1 MNVGAAAARH
11 GVGGG
16 LAAHGNFAGGGSYF
30 QCTLHVSVA
39 LDVNGT
45 ACCIHCSCTLGR
57 GENILASIASR
68 GLAQVNSCAIGLNQ
82 NGIVSIGCAISG
94 QTAAHGNYA
103 AYSSRLQRNARSCTC
118 IASVAKSTTVG
129 FQVDGF
135 AGLNV
140 TSDAESIAA
149 GSRFT
154 RKGLDRNVAVGAGK
168 NRISI
173 VVGGQ
178 RNSIQGLYQSVAR
191 CTIGIHGAVNIDA
204 PGAAGNAGAAAG
216 DVIASLVA
224 GANGDI
230 AAGSSYCQSS
240 ADVCIALDAGSC
252 CAGAYRCVAA
262 GSGENIVNFSGGGLG
277 QSNGITGTACGLNGD
292 LIRRCIASGLQVT
305 GDSNGTAGCRAL
317 HRGARC
323 GRNSTVDFNVP
334 AGGSDSGRAVGTGK
348 VVGSVSANSNLA
360 LRRNY
365 FQSTYC
371 TGIPLDADS
380 TGVVARYFNRS
391 IACTVDDLAI
401 INVSILIQ
409 GDGAAFRRN
418 LQINDTRVSISCRSL
433 QTTVD
438 GNNTTGGS
446 YLRAV
451 GGFGQAVDFDG
462 TRGGM
467 NIGSTA
473 GHGVEIGRTA
483 YRKFAGSGNYFQ
495 CTANGDVALDAGGC
509 RAGANGCIAAGGGE
523 NVGVPTGGFVQ
534 GDGVTGT
541 ACGLNGDLIRCFTA
555 SGLQVTGYSNG
566 TSCGRGNAQGS
577 TGRSIAS
584 DIDIAVCGANGYSAA
599 GRGHAANF
607 ALCCASHGDVA
618 VLGIICSAGS
628 SGDGGLTST
637 GRQAAFQIYVTL
649 GGTQSSCTSTGNG
662 AGYGH
667 VAAVGIVGCTIRNP
681 RTYSANY
688 SVTAAGSHA
697 ANESGIAFG
706 RAQFCSLGCTDAA
719 AQYIYITRSRCPYIS
734 IALAVYSSC
743 CQVCIPQGNI
753 AFGSLHRYI
762 AAGIA
767 LYRARNFDVGIGFGI
782 AGLYRGPCAGS
793 NIAVNGDA
801 AIARANLCG
810 STSRHI
816 GRSICFTNGDCT
828 GSIRY
833 ADGTLRGAYSPVNF
847 NRTVIRADGSIP
859 IITSALYRARNF
871 DVGVRSGVVGGN
883 RGSRAGFYVAIH
895 GDTAIGGG
903 NPCGG
908 CAFNGNSIAAVFAQG
923 DCAGGRTNFNRAFGR
938 ADAAVYSNI
947 SGCRSFDRYIVS
959 IGRTVAGNTTMN
971 GNSTVG
977 GPDSNSFSCRNI
989 GSSLIRTN
997 GNCTTSG
1004 IHSDRC
1010 SCFNRTNVID
1020 IACRVLRNRPSC
1032 CFDSGTVGN
1041 AGHSILINTS
1051 GLHSARIE
1059 QGSFCVLR

>member
-1 MNVGAAAARH
+1 M
-11 GVGGG
+11 
-16 LAAHGNFAGGGSYF
+16 
-30 QCTLHVSVA
+30 
-39 LDVNGT
+39 
-45 ACCIHCSCTLGR
+45 
-57 GENILASIASR
+57 
-68 GLAQVNSCAIGLNQ
+68 
-82 NGIVSIGCAISG
+82 
-94 QTAAHGNYA
+94 
-103 AYSSRLQRNARSCTC
+103 
-118 IASVAKSTTVG
+118 
-129 FQVDGF
+129 
-135 AGLNV
+135 
-140 TSDAESIAA
+140 
-149 GSRFT
+149 
-154 RKGLDRNVAVGAGK
+154 
-168 NRISI
+168 
-173 VVGGQ
+173 
-178 RNSIQGLYQSVAR
+178 
-191 CTIGIHGAVNIDA
+191 
-204 PGAAGNAGAAAG
+204 
-216 DVIASLVA
+216 
-224 GANGDI
+224 
-230 AAGSSYCQSS
+230 
-240 ADVCIALDAGSC
+240 
-252 CAGAYRCVAA
+252 
-262 GSGENIVNFSGGGLG
+262 
-277 QSNGITGTACGLNGD
+277 
-292 LIRRCIASGLQVT
+292 
-305 GDSNGTAGCRAL
+305 
-317 HRGARC
+317 
-323 GRNSTVDFNVP
+323 
-334 AGGSDSGRAVGTGK
+334 
-348 VVGSVSANSNLA
+348 
-360 LRRNY
+360 
-365 FQSTYC
+365 
-371 TGIPLDADS
+371 
-380 TGVVARYFNRS
+380 
-391 IACTVDDLAI
+391 
-401 INVSILIQ
+401 
-409 GDGAAFRRN
+409 
-418 LQINDTRVSISCRSL
+418 
-433 QTTVD
+433 
-438 GNNTTGGS
+438 
-446 YLRAV
+446 
-451 GGFGQAVDFDG
+451 
-462 TRGGM
+462 
-467 NIGSTA
+467 
-473 GHGVEIGRTA
+473 
-483 YRKFAGSGNYFQ
+483 
-495 CTANGDVALDAGGC
+495 
-509 RAGANGCIAAGGGE
+509 
-523 NVGVPTGGFVQ
+523 
-534 GDGVTGT
+534 
-541 ACGLNGDLIRCFTA
+541 
-555 SGLQVTGYSNG
+555 
-566 TSCGRGNAQGS
+566 
-577 TGRSIAS
+577 
-584 DIDIAVCGANGYSAA
+584 
-599 GRGHAANF
+599 
-607 ALCCASHGDVA
+607 
-618 VLGIICSAGS
+618 
-628 SGDGGLTST
+628 
-637 GRQAAFQIYVTL
+637 